1 MKNNIVLLPPRLFA
15 SVAYYA
21 IMAAYPKAAIYTDA
35 RYRKNDKLTHRFEI
49 ADTRGK
55 LMLTVPIVHPSGI
68 EKWNEVM
75 VSSHGRW
82 NETIPIA
89 LESAY
94 GRTPFFEF
102 YVDRL
107 MPLFEI
113 KEESIINLCL
123 RADDIVRKI
132 LKLKTQVVDYNINEN
147 YDIFINNKID
157 NIFVKINPYWQ
168 IRIDQL
174 GFISNLSI
182 LDLIFNLGPEAE
194 LYLEKMSL
202 DFINNVC

>member
-1 MKNNIVLLPPRLFA
+1 MNNIVLLPPRLFA

-21 IMAAYPKAAIYTDA
+21 IMAAYPKAAIYTNA

-147 YDIFINNKID
+147 YDIFINNEID

-202 DFINNVC
+202 DFINNIC